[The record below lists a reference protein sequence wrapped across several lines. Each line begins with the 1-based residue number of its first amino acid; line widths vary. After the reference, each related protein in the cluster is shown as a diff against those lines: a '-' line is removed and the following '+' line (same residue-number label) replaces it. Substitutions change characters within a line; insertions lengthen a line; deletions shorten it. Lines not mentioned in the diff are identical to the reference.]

1 MATNKTRDGLNYII
15 QAINNIVEPKVSTL
29 RYDKTYRAKVTQQ
42 VDAGIYMV
50 QINGVEYKLPYN
62 GTLNVGDVVKVKAPL
77 NNFSDIYIEALPSSG
92 GGSGGGTTNY
102 NDLLNKPILNTN
114 NSSSLEVNND
124 ETLKGN
130 ISLHKISKTGSYN
143 DLNNLPDLN
152 FIPTKEKGANNGVA
166 TLGADSRVPKTQLPT
181 DVVYDNDYV
190 HTDNNFTNDLKT
202 KLDGIEA
209 GAQQNTIDGIQRNGT
224 PVQIENKVVNILVPT
239 KTSDLENDNNFI
251 SDSNYVHTDNN
262 FTNTLK
268 NKLDGIE
275 AGAEVNIINTIQKNG
290 VPLSVSN
297 KTVNVIVP
305 TKTSDL
311 TNDSGFIKEIPIA
324 STSVL
329 GGIKVGANLNIAADG
344 TLSAITGSGGGGAV
358 SDTLPIGAVV
368 EWYSTVIPDNWLIC
382 NGQAISRT
390 DYPDLFAILG
400 TTYGKG
406 DGTTTFN
413 LPNMSSRF
421 PVGYNSSD
429 SDFNSLGKT
438 GGEKT
443 HTLTIAEIPSHNH
456 PDYVANGQGSGE
468 WGYQFIYDNNSAGQ
482 NSGASGYTGGGQA
495 HNNLPPYFTLY
506 YIIKAKQSQAVVA
519 TVIDN
524 LNSSSTVDALSAN
537 QGRVLKDGMQSNSD
551 MINTLQ
557 EDIINIEDNM
567 ANKLEVSNIKAG
579 NNVSI
584 SVSGNN
590 ITISASGGG
599 TNITKT
605 SELTNDGENGSS
617 PYATQQY
624 VGTQISTKQNTI
636 KGAATTITD
645 NNLTANRALI
655 SDNNGKVAVS
665 SVTNTELG
673 YLDGVT
679 SNLQTQIDS
688 KQPKIT
694 ENSAFNKNFETAV
707 ANIKMDGV
715 ASLGTSSNIPRS
727 DHVHPTDTTRTQA
740 HGNTNNYLYSCVSNS
755 TGAET
760 LDQSPDAYYYE
771 GVGRYRELKSS
782 TAIGLQNEQEYV
794 QLETI
799 VWSDEQGMFFGG
811 MQLAYGNSIWYRVPG
826 ITNWGSWS
834 KIGENSSNLVST
846 YVLPNDANIFTM
858 NGLDIDRD
866 GGIYD
871 IYMQFQVD
879 SANDFAFAVRING
892 IDSNTYDYSGI
903 GITRDSTTFST
914 LYGTATNALR
924 LGAKRGN
931 YVGFIKFTIIK
942 AQYSQTPRFMIS
954 ATSYSSGINS
964 EFINGVF
971 TPGSDINLTSLEFLN
986 ITNDNNFIKS
996 GTKIFVYKR

>member
-209 GAQQNTIDGIQRNGT
+209 GA
-224 PVQIENKVVNILVPT
+224 
-239 KTSDLENDNNFI
+239 
-251 SDSNYVHTDNN
+251 
-262 FTNTLK
+262 
-268 NKLDGIE
+268 
-275 AGAEVNIINTIQKNG
+275 EVNIINTIQKNG

-344 TLSAITGSGGGGAV
+344 TLSAITGGGGGGTV

-390 DYPDLFAILG
+390 DYPDLFAVLG
-400 TTYGKG
+400 TIYGEG
-406 DGTTTFN
+406 DGSTTFN
-413 LPNMSSRF
+413 IPNMSSRF
-421 PVGYNSSD
+421 PVGYNKDD
-429 SDFNSLGKT
+429 SDFNSLGKI

-443 HTLTIAEIPSHNH
+443 HALTLSEIPINNIPTTTS
-456 PDYVANGQGSGE
+456 GSSAD
-468 WGYQFIYDNNSAGQ
+468 GYLMRG
-482 NSGASGYTGGGQA
+482 GYTADGREYNIGGGSQS

-524 LNSSSTVDALSAN
+524 LNSSSAVDALSAN

-551 MINTLQ
+551 MIDTLQ

-599 TNITKT
+599 TNVTKT
-605 SELTNDGENGSS
+605 SELTNDGEDGSS

-624 VGTQISTKQNTI
+624 VGTQIASKQNTI

-771 GVGRYRELKSS
+771 GAGRYRELKSS
-782 TAIGLQNEQEYV
+782 AAIGLQNEQEYV

-826 ITNWGSWS
+826 IANWGNWS
-834 KIGENSSNLVST
+834 KIGDNSSNLVAT

-866 GGIYD
+866 GGTYD

-879 SANDFAFAVRING
+879 SSNDFAFAVRING
-892 IDSNTYDYSGI
+892 IDSATYNYSGI
-903 GITRDSTTFST
+903 GITRDSTTFSNI
-914 LYGTATNALR
+914 YGANVNAFR

-931 YVGFIKFTIIK
+931 YTGFARFTITK
-942 AQYSQTPRFMIS
+942 AAYGQSPRFMIS

-964 EFINGVF
+964 EFINGIF
-971 TPGSDINLTSLEFLN
+971 EPGNEVNLTSLQFLN
-986 ITNDNNFIKS
+986 TTNDNNFIKS